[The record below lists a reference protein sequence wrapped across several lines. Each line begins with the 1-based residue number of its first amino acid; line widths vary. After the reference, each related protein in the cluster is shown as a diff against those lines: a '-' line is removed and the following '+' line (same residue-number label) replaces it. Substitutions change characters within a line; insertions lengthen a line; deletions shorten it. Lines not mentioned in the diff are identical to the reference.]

1 MGCLK
6 LTYQP
11 VMQVLRT
18 RKSVQSRE
26 AKVVQMWLSIDPL
39 AENSRRWTPYNYAYN
54 NPIYFVDPDGMQSI
68 SFSGQAAQDFARQLQ
83 SQLASNDN
91 DFESPHSDGDHDP
104 PGSRNDRPFG
114 EPDYNQQPNKED
126 DIYQYRAT
134 PEGPVLD
141 DISGQSFLG
150 KAWSRMLDG
159 RKWTDSETGIT
170 YLVNDNGIVS
180 GIAPVEIGNSFG
192 MNLVGGR
199 ASLNMATKITSLV
212 KSDAKLTKLA
222 KETFEGNSILRTE
235 ANALI
240 NQLSKGNLNPGIG
253 TKNIG
258 KGIFEARSKGG
269 ARVYFRNNNGGIEV
283 LGYSHKGNQQTVI
296 QTIFNTF

>member
-114 EPDYNQQPNKED
+114 EPDYNQEPSVQN
-126 DIYQYRAT
+126 QYFESL
-134 PEGPVLD
+134 PEG
-141 DISGQSFLG
+141 GTQF
-150 KAWSRMLDG
+150 
-159 RKWTDSETGIT
+159 
-170 YLVNDNGIVS
+170 
-180 GIAPVEIGNSFG
+180 
-192 MNLVGGR
+192 VGGYP
-199 ASLNMATKITSLV
+199 
-212 KSDAKLTKLA
+212 
-222 KETFEGNSILRTE
+222 GQ
-235 ANALI
+235 AL
-240 NQLSKGNLNPGIG
+240 
-253 TKNIG
+253 
-258 KGIFEARSKGG
+258 E
-269 ARVYFRNNNGGIEV
+269 E
-283 LGYSHKGNQQTVI
+283 
-296 QTIFNTF
+296 